1 MSEPFVFLDDSR
13 REEARSRLFT
23 DLVGT
28 VVARDGQVII
38 DVVDP
43 QNYVWHWPTA
53 FARGF
58 APKLVDDGLIS
69 AERAEQA
76 LNALTEAE
84 TGAGT
89 RMITPVVLEIVARRR

>member
-1 MSEPFVFLDDSR
+1 MWNVEADKPVAAGDS
-13 REEARSRLFT
+13 
-23 DLVGT
+23 
-28 VVARDGQVII
+28 VIA
-38 DVVDP
+38 
-43 QNYVWHWPTA
+43 HAGA